1 MRILNDNNR
10 ILHPYLENLKSVA
23 KGMQE
28 TLGPKAEIAIHDL
41 SNPESS
47 LVFIVGELTH
57 RELGCSV
64 TDLVFT
70 TIRNENDP
78 KDIINYRS
86 KNKDGRVFKS
96 STMFIR
102 NEQRNVIGCFCTN
115 YDITELL
122 YAKTCITD
130 FCESQDKNGLVND
143 YKENFVGDVNDVLKQ
158 LIKESKDRIGKPISF
173 MDKEDKLKVIDFLDK
188 RGVFMIKSSV
198 EIIAE
203 DLGVSRYTIYNYLK
217 ELGKDF

>member
-1 MRILNDNNR
+1 MRILNDTNR
-10 ILHPYLENLKSVA
+10 ELHPYLENLKSIA

-28 TLGPKAEIAIHDL
+28 TLGAKSEIAIHDL

-47 LVFIVGELTH
+47 LVFIVGELTQ
-57 RELGCSV
+57 RKLGCSL
-64 TDLVFT
+64 TDLVLK
-70 TIRNENDP
+70 TIRNEKNP

-86 KNKDGRVFKS
+86 KNRDGRVFKS
-96 STMFIR
+96 STMFVR
-102 NEQRNVIGCFCTN
+102 NELGKVIGCFCTN

-122 YAKTCITD
+122 YANKCIGD
-130 FCESQDKNGLVND
+130 FCESKDSGHLGND

-158 LIKESKDRIGKPISF
+158 LIQESKDRIGKPISF